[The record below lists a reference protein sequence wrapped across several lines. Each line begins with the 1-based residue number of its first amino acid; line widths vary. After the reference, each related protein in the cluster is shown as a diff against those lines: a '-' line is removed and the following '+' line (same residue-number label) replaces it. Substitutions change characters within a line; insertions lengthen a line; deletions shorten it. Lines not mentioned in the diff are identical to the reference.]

1 MFECIIF
8 GNPKTYPIRN
18 SLIQVT
24 GQTFKNKQFFP
35 EMKNNS
41 SIIPVLLII
50 IFLVAGF
57 VSCHQSTSIHP
68 IDTSNMNMN
77 IAPGDDFYRFV
88 NGGWLDKNPI
98 PEEYSRY
105 GSFEQLAEDNEEKLF
120 ALLNEIRGDRNAQQ
134 GSSRQKIRD
143 FFNSAMDTVT
153 QTELASEPISFLFEK
168 VENISELNELTETIA
183 YLQKRGITPVFR
195 LYAGQDRKN
204 TEVIIANIMQGGLG
218 MSDRD
223 YYLNQDSRS
232 VEIRNSYELFI
243 EKIFILAGH
252 SKREARKA
260 RRMIMEMETS
270 MAEASMTRLERRDP
284 YATYNKMTVNE
295 LQDKM
300 PLFDWNSYLSKRNI
314 DIVELNVGQP
324 VFFENVNFLLELKPM
339 EYWKTYLKWNI
350 LRSTSQYIG
359 KDFEDAHFEFYGKV
373 MTGSEKQ
380 RERWKKALSSLNS
393 AMGEAVGQEYVA
405 LHFPPESKERMIDL
419 VEHLRRAFSQR
430 LEHLE
435 WMSDDTKKE
444 AFAKLESMNVKIGY
458 PDKWTD
464 YNKLEIKDQPFVLN
478 YLAAREFNIEKN
490 IAEIGQPVDRDKWFM
505 SPQTVNAYYSP
516 TMNEIVFPAAILQPP
531 FFYPHGDDAVNFGA
545 IGMVIGH
552 EMTHGFDD
560 QGRRYALDGNLR
572 DWWTEEDSQ
581 RFEERTEVLV
591 EQYSNYILLDS
602 LTINGRLSLGE
613 NIADL
618 GGLTIAYQA
627 LQNKLNEDGRPAD
640 IEGFTPEQRFFISY
654 AQIWRNHMRDQ
665 RMMQQLNEGPH
676 SPGEARVNGIV
687 YNLEAFYKA
696 FDISTENSA
705 RFIHQDA
712 RAEIW

>member
-1 MFECIIF
+1 MIKRFPAF
-8 GNPKTYPIRN
+8 FNL
-18 SLIQVT
+18 SLVILFVT
-24 GQTFKNKQFFP
+24 
-35 EMKNNS
+35 
-41 SIIPVLLII
+41 V
-50 IFLVAGF
+50 F
-57 VSCHQSTSIHP
+57 VSCKQTPTPPP
-68 IDTSNMNMN
+68 IDTSNMDFSYS
-77 IAPGDDFYRFV
+77 PGDDFYRFV
-88 NGGWLDKNPI
+88 NGGWLQNNPI

-105 GSFEQLAEDNEEKLF
+105 GSFEQLAEENEEKLF
-120 ALLNEIRGDRNAQQ
+120 ALLMEIRNDRNAVT
-134 GSSRQKIRD
+134 GSNRQKIRD
-143 FFNSAMDTVT
+143 FYNSAMDTVT
-153 QTELASEPISFLFEK
+153 QTNLGTEPIRFLFERI
-168 VENISELNELTETIA
+168 ENIEDKSEITEVIA
-183 YLQKRGITPVFR
+183 FMQQIGINPVFGLR
-195 LYAGQDRKN
+195 AGQDRKN
-204 TEVIIANIMQGGLG
+204 TEEMIANIGQGGLG

-223 YYLNQDSRS
+223 YYLNQDARS
-232 VEIRNSYELFI
+232 IEIRENYELFI

-252 SKREARKA
+252 SKRDAREAR
-260 RRMIMEMETS
+260 RRIMELETS

-284 YATYNKMTVNE
+284 YATYNKMTIDELNE
-295 LQDKM
+295 LM
-300 PLFDWNSYLSKRNI
+300 PSFNWDTYLTSRNLDI
-314 DIVELNVGQP
+314 DDLNVGQP
-324 VFFENVNFLLELKPM
+324 IFFKNANKLIKEKPLD
-339 EYWKTYLKWNI
+339 YWKTYLEWNV
-350 LRSTSQYIG
+350 LRSTAQFIG

-380 RERWKKALSSLNS
+380 RERWKRSLASLNS

-419 VEHLRRAFSQR
+419 VEHLRDAFEQR
-430 LEHLE
+430 IGQLA

-444 AFAKLESMNVKIGY
+444 AFAKLEKMNVKIGY

-464 YNKLEIKDQPFVLN
+464 YSDLEIKDQPFVLN
-478 YLAAREFNIEKN
+478 ILAAREFNIKRN
-490 IAEIGQPVDRDKWFM
+490 LAEIGEPVDRDKWFM

-560 QGRRYALDGNLR
+560 QGRRYAKDGNLH
-572 DWWTEEDSQ
+572 DWWTEEDSK

-591 EQYSNYILLDS
+591 EQYNNYVMLDS

-618 GGLTIAYQA
+618 GGLTIAFQA
-627 LQNKLNEDGRPAD
+627 LRNKLKEDGIPEK
-640 IEGFTPEQRFFISY
+640 IEGFIPEQRFFISY

-665 RMMQQLNEGPH
+665 RLMQQLNEGPH

-687 YNLEAFYKA
+687 YNMKEFYEAF
-696 FDISTENSA
+696 DLSTENSL
-705 RFIHQDA
+705 RFIDPEV

>member
-1 MFECIIF
+1 MKKNSTINPAILVMIF
-8 GNPKTYPIRN
+8 
-18 SLIQVT
+18 
-24 GQTFKNKQFFP
+24 F
-35 EMKNNS
+35 
-41 SIIPVLLII
+41 
-50 IFLVAGF
+50 VAGLI
-57 VSCHQSTSIHP
+57 SCHQSTKTPP
-68 IDTSNMNMN
+68 INKSDMNMN
-77 IAPGDDFYRFV
+77 VTPGDDFYRFV
-88 NGGWLDKNPI
+88 NGGWLEKNPI

-105 GSFEQLAEDNEEKLF
+105 GSFEQLAEENEVKLF
-120 ALLNEIRGDRNAQQ
+120 ALLMEIQDDLNAQQ
-134 GSSRQKIRD
+134 GSNRQKIRD
-143 FFNSAMDTVT
+143 FYNSAMDTVN
-153 QTELASEPISFLFEK
+153 QKELSTKPIRFLLEK
-168 VENISELNELTETIA
+168 VENITELNEITETIA
-183 YLQKRGITPVFR
+183 YLHQRGINTLFR

-204 TEVIIANIMQGGLG
+204 TEIMIANIMQGGLG

-223 YYLNQDSRS
+223 YYMNQDSRS
-232 VEIRNSYELFI
+232 IEIRSNYELFI

-252 SKREARKA
+252 SKREAREA
-260 RRMIMEMETS
+260 RRRIMEMETN

-284 YATYNKMTVNE
+284 YATYNKMTVTQ

-300 PLFDWNSYLSKRNI
+300 PLFDWNSYLSARNI
-314 DIVELNVGQP
+314 EIDELNVGQP
-324 VFFENVNFLLELKPM
+324 VFFENANFLLELKPV

-359 KDFEDAHFEFYGKV
+359 KDFEDAHFEFYGRV

-380 RERWKKALSSLNS
+380 RERWKRALSSLNS

-419 VEHLRRAFSQR
+419 VEHLRQAFNQR
-430 LEHLE
+430 IEQLE
-435 WMSDDTKKE
+435 WMSEDTKTE
-444 AFAKLESMNVKIGY
+444 AFAKLEGMNVKIGY

-464 YNKLEIKDQPFVLN
+464 YTKLEIEDQPFVLN
-478 YLAAREFNIEKN
+478 YLSARKFNIERN

-531 FFYPHGDDAVNFGA
+531 FFYPHGDDAVNYGA

-560 QGRRYALDGNLR
+560 QGRRYARDGNLR
-572 DWWTEEDSQ
+572 EWWTEEDSR
-581 RFEERTEVLV
+581 RFEERTEILV

-640 IEGFTPEQRFFISY
+640 IEGFSPEQRFFISY

-687 YNLEAFYKA
+687 YNMEEFYNA
-696 FDISTENSA
+696 FDIAAENSV
-705 RFIHQDA
+705 RFIQQEA